1 MKMRRKSGS
10 FRLKQWAILA
20 LFNTCLTLL
29 LTSCKSNSLTPKV
42 AEVIRLSPPESAL
55 ITCEIPAFTG
65 VSWGDGGIYAL
76 VLKRELQICKGRLDE
91 VIDFMDEKKSIN

>member
-1 MKMRRKSGS
+1 M
-10 FRLKQWAILA
+10 
-20 LFNTCLTLL
+20 
-29 LTSCKSNSLTPKV
+29 
-42 AEVIRLSPPESAL
+42 
-55 ITCEIPAFTG
+55 TCEIPAFTG